1 MGVVSGMC
9 RGKVHAYAGTL
20 FTGEPES
27 VSNDGKACWKPAMPP
42 HHPHARKGQA
52 VHRASSRA
60 TLQPE
65 LPPPSLVTGS
75 PPGACPLQPQC
86 HPLRLPTAQSRVCWG
101 EGGGEGGWL
110 SQLKPRLKAL
120 FLLAP
125 SWQYFC
131 RSVSSEEPAIY
142 FAGSSPC
149 LGSLSGTPDP
159 CPALAN
165 VL

>member
-1 MGVVSGMC
+1 MLGVVSGMC
-9 RGKVHAYAGTL
+9 RGKVHAYTGTL
-20 FTGEPES
+20 LTGEPEP
-27 VSNDGKACWKPAMPP
+27 VSNGGEACWKPAIPP

-60 TLQPE
+60 TLKPE
-65 LPPPSLVTGS
+65 LAPPSLVTGS

-86 HPLRLPTAQSRVCWG
+86 HPLRLPTAQSWVYWW
-101 EGGGEGGWL
+101 GGGGGWL

-131 RSVSSEEPAIY
+131 RSASSEEPAIY
-142 FAGSSPC
+142 FAGSSPG